1 MSGFAVLPA
10 DVFSIFLYGVIDI
23 LARVMRNNNEKML
36 VNHCFPFAL
45 VRLQN

>member
-10 DVFSIFLYGVIDI
+10 DVFSIFLYEDIDT
-23 LARVMRNNNEKML
+23 LACVMRDNNEKML